1 MELWLIR
8 HGETLWNREQRAQG
22 QLDVPLSAL
31 GIEQA
36 QKLVQRLKHTRFEAI
51 ISSDLSRAYQTA
63 EIVAATLEMPI
74 RSDIAWREIHMGVG
88 QGLTYPEL
96 FSGRQTR
103 PMNQAWEGGE
113 SKRDVMNRVGV
124 AIQKL
129 LTEFSGS
136 RVAVFSHGGAI
147 RGAIHVILNDL
158 EQHIDLA
165 ERGNTS
171 ISKLEVKAANKGRLL
186 VYNDTAHLELMPA
199 VQESGAQPEQELAQ
213 L

>member
-22 QLDVPLSAL
+22 QLDVPLSPL
-31 GIEQA
+31 GIAQA
-36 QKLVQRLKHTRFEAI
+36 QALAKRLQHTKFNSI

-63 EIVAATLEMPI
+63 EIVAAKLELPI
-74 RSDIAWREIHMGVG
+74 RSDTAWREIHMGIQ
-88 QGLTYPEL
+88 QGLTYSEL
-96 FSGRQTR
+96 LLTGKTRYIR
-103 PMNQAWEGGE
+103 PMTEPWEGGE
-113 SKRDVMNRVGV
+113 SKRDVMNRVG
-124 AIQKL
+124 AALEQL
-129 LTEFSGS
+129 YTEFADS

-158 EQHIDLA
+158 EQHLDLA

-186 VYNDTAHLELMPA
+186 VYNDTAHLEFMPDA
-199 VQESGAQPEQELAQ
+199 QELVVQ
-213 L
+213 P